1 MPPGPARALSGGFFR
16 LGVMIGR
23 TLFLAFGLAVAV
35 SPDPAQSQV
44 AARGDEIGGPGATET
59 ADGIGRFVFAGVAID
74 SFHVEAPWK
83 TLANAVNDLTGVRN
97 VLEERYGFESR
108 DEWVL
113 ANTVAT
119 KDAILELLDE
129 LSDPDT
135 GLRPDDALVFFYA
148 GHGTERV
155 DTAGTG
161 EVRRRGFLVPHDVT
175 KPLADAPRQY
185 LEIADLVEALGYL
198 RARHV
203 LLILDSCQSGL
214 ALTAG
219 DGLKDERSLD
229 EMSQLVEDLARNPS
243 RLVVTSAKSDQSAF
257 DGGPVEGHSLF
268 TGYLMEGLL
277 RASEGGIEGTLDT
290 ERGRLVTSEL
300 FDYVQQQVAT
310 AAPSTQTPTF
320 GAFLARGDE
329 PRGQLVL
336 NFGVDEFDD
345 AYAEALAHLNTD
357 IDETREFREAM
368 DRALAAE
375 DEETEAPRAWYL
387 RYLEAMIEGD
397 EDLAEEV
404 TALRRLQGFAD
415 ADMPL
420 PDDWDAPRVA
430 RQLRSAEKLCAREA
444 CAAGAAP

>member
-1 MPPGPARALSGGFFR
+1 MRRILPLAAALA
-16 LGVMIGR
+16 
-23 TLFLAFGLAVAV
+23 TFGAPCAAVA
-35 SPDPAQSQV
+35 Q
-44 AARGDEIGGPGATET
+44 AATRSDEIGGPVVAPE
-59 ADGIGRFVFAGVAID
+59 ADGIGRYVFVGVGID

-83 TLANAVNDLTGVRN
+83 TLANAVNDLTGVRD

-113 ANTVAT
+113 TNTAAT
-119 KDAILELLDE
+119 KDAILELLDN
-129 LSDPDT
+129 LSDADT
-135 GLRPDDALVFFYA
+135 GIRPDDALVFFYA

-185 LEIADLVEALGYL
+185 LEIATLVEALGYL

-219 DGLKDERSLD
+219 DGLKDDASLN
-229 EMSQLVEDLARNPS
+229 EMSQLVEDMARNPS
-243 RLVVTSAKSDQSAF
+243 RLVVTSAQSDQSAY
-257 DGGPVEGHSLF
+257 DAGPVEGHSLF
-268 TGYLMEGLL
+268 TGYLVEGLL

-320 GAFLARGDE
+320 GAFLARGDT

-336 NFGVDEFDD
+336 AFAVDEFDD
-345 AYAEALAHLNTD
+345 AYAEAVSYLNADTD
-357 IDETREFREAM
+357 QTREFREAM
-368 DRALAAE
+368 ERALAAE
-375 DEETEAPRAWYL
+375 DEAEEAPRAWYL
-387 RYLEAMIEGD
+387 RYLEATIEQC
-397 EDLAEEV
+397 LIH
-404 TALRRLQGFAD
+404 F
-415 ADMPL
+415 
-420 PDDWDAPRVA
+420 
-430 RQLRSAEKLCAREA
+430 KLFC
-444 CAAGAAP
+444 